1 MTEQRLRRLPTA
13 RLRSSSPRA
22 WFAAL
27 LVVLLSGCADAQLA
41 EVIAVADGDS
51 IVAMVDGAR
60 ARIRL
65 AEIDAPER
73 GQPWNARA
81 RAALSDKVLKKRVRL
96 VVVDEDQYGRLV
108 AHVWLGDRHINRELV
123 REGNAWVYTRYSSD
137 ETLLAEQAQAREQRL
152 GLWSMSDQTEPWRW
166 RQAKRA
172 SASATR

>member
-1 MTEQRLRRLPTA
+1 MAKQTLHRVTIASLRITTRRGWLA
-13 RLRSSSPRA
+13 V
-22 WFAAL
+22 L
-27 LVVLLSGCADAQLA
+27 LVVLLSGCADAQIA
-41 EVIAVADGDS
+41 EIIAVADGDS

-123 REGNAWVYTRYSSD
+123 REGNAWVYTRYSTD
-137 ETLLAEQAQAREQRL
+137 EALLAEQARAREQRL

-172 SASATR
+172 AASATR